1 MAKEIEIMKLG
12 LNFLGITLNYN
23 EDKKQ
28 ISIYDN
34 SKLVYEG
41 PFEYNKESKNG
52 LQYLTT
58 FHNDNDEL
66 ISYFYE
72 ETKGNH
78 VFTVGD
84 FLKNGM
90 ALSIKVNKTN
100 NEIESIN
107 VKNINIDEQ
116 FANSEFEIYN
126 NSIKIKLNE
135 SLQPNHRFD
144 DKEIVFICD
153 LSPNKQINL
162 VYKKIFSNYR
172 SFIARTI
179 QVSDNSV
186 NSTFLQPVKKSEK
199 EVNQFLKEVLSH
211 EEIKE
216 LFNYILN
223 VYSKTISSE
232 LSDFILNQFYISN
245 LIINGEL
252 RSEETDNYINRIH
265 LEGVSIKTQ
274 EEKTNKK
281 ILMI

>member
-12 LNFLGITLNYN
+12 LNFLGLTLNYN

-58 FHNDNDEL
+58 FHNDNNKL

-78 VFTVGD
+78 VFTIGD
-84 FLKNGM
+84 FLKNGIT
-90 ALSIKVNKTN
+90 LSIKVNKTN

-107 VKNINIDEQ
+107 IKNINIDEQ

-135 SLQPNHRFD
+135 SLEPNHRFD

-153 LSPNKQINL
+153 LSPSKQINL
-162 VYKKIFSNYR
+162 VYKKIVSNYR
-172 SFIARTI
+172 SFIARTLRI
-179 QVSDNSV
+179 LDNKIE
-186 NSTFLQPVKKSEK
+186 STCFKPVKKTEK
-199 EVNQFLKEVLSH
+199 QVNQFLIELLSH
-211 EEIKE
+211 EEIKQ
-216 LFNYILN
+216 LFDYILN
-223 VYSKTISSE
+223 VYDKTISTE
-232 LSDFILNQFYISN
+232 LSNFILNQFDITKFITEGN
-245 LIINGEL
+245 LKNAEV
-252 RSEETDNYINRIH
+252 DNYISSLY
-265 LEGVSIKTQ
+265 LEEVTIKKQ

-281 ILMI
+281 TLRI

>member
-186 NSTFLQPVKKSEK
+186 NSSFLQPVKKSEK